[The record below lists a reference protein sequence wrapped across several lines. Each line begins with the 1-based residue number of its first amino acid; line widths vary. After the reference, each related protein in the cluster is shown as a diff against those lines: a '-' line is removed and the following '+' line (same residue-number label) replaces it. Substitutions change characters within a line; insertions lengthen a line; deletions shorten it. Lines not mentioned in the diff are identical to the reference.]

1 MPMARTPMPSDDE
14 ELSELPPL
22 DGEVD
27 DAPEPEV
34 EVEDEETLDGTDDT
48 VGPHED
54 AQLDEIDI
62 DESERSWLSEDADC
76 GDLDLGAGA
85 LFELGAE
92 GSFVSDL
99 EEAEGLSDGDLP
111 GSSSEEIELDAG
123 EEGPLAPDDE
133 LRDEDLPALDADGD
147 GELEDAAF
155 MDDGFSS
162 EEPVGLPWAARPWGG
177 VGAPL
182 DLGPATAVTCV
193 PRGAL
198 VAARTQSGASE
209 LSRVDLEGSRETL
222 TAEGAM
228 HAPLMTIVAEG
239 HRIAAVSSDGQL
251 MVTHDGGRRFEPAAS
266 GIAVADA
273 LFASGTLWLR
283 TASGGLLA
291 SCDWGRSFTHHPAAG
306 TIAAVAQDGIS
317 AMAALVVDDGHRPVA
332 LIRSTR
338 GTELGQ
344 EPMDGPRVGT
354 PTILAVRGRHVAYA
368 SPSRIARRTGGAW
381 RSYSWDGRITALTFV
396 DEQGTLLAA
405 TYSTTED
412 TTGLICLDA
421 AGSASVVAR
430 IGAAPRQDDAG
441 ERLVP
446 RGDGRVL
453 ALACDDARGV
463 VWAVGDFGVAA
474 FAIPPERTSAG

>member
-1 MPMARTPMPSDDE
+1 MTRTPTTTDEE

-27 DAPEPEV
+27 DDSEPEV
-34 EVEDEETLDGTDDT
+34 EVEEESTLDGIDDT
-48 VGPHED
+48 LGPHGDTELD
-54 AQLDEIDI
+54 AIDLDEN
-62 DESERSWLSEDADC
+62 EESWLSEDTDSE
-76 GDLDLGAGA
+76 DLDLGAGA
-85 LFELGAE
+85 LFDLGTE
-92 GSFVSDL
+92 GSSVSDL
-99 EEAEGLSDGDLP
+99 EEAEGPSEGDLA
-111 GSSSEEIELDAG
+111 GDSSEDIELDGG

-155 MDDGFSS
+155 MDEGFSS
-162 EEPVGLPWAARPWGG
+162 EEPLGLPWATRPWNG

-182 DLGPATAVTCV
+182 DLGSATAVACV

-198 VAARTQSGASE
+198 VAARNESGASE

-222 TAEGAM
+222 AAEGAANM
-228 HAPLMTIVAEG
+228 QLSTIAAEG
-239 HRIAAVSSDGQL
+239 HRIAGVSSDGRL
-251 MVTHDGGRRFEPAAS
+251 LVSHDGGCRFEPAAT

-273 LFASGTLWLR
+273 LYASGTLWLR

-291 SCDWGRSFTHHPAAG
+291 SSDGGRNFTRHPAAG
-306 TIAAVAQDGIS
+306 TIAAVAKDGAS
-317 AMAALVVDDGHRPVA
+317 AMAALVVDDGHRAVA
-332 LIRSTR
+332 LIRCAGGANLER
-338 GTELGQ
+338 
-344 EPMDGPRVGT
+344 EPMDGPRVGA
-354 PTILAVRGRHVAYA
+354 PTMLAVRGRHVAYA
-368 SPSRIARRTGGAW
+368 SPSRIARQMGGGW
-381 RSYSWDGRITALTFV
+381 RSYSWDGRITALAFV
-396 DEQGTLLAA
+396 DEEGTLLAA

-412 TTGLICLDA
+412 TTALICLDA
-421 AGSASVVAR
+421 AGGASVVAR
-430 IGAAPRQDDAG
+430 IGAAPRQDDTG

-474 FAIPPERTSAG
+474 FAVAPL